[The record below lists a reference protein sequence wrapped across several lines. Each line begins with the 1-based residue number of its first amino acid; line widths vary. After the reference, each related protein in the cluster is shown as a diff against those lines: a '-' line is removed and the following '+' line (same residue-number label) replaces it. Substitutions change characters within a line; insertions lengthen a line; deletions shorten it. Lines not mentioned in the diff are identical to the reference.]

1 MNDSL
6 VNGIT
11 AYMNTSI
18 RSLVHWPLMVGWV
31 EWPMSLRYNF
41 FRFSAGHGIWLLP
54 ITAI

>member
-6 VNGIT
+6 VNGVT

-31 EWPMSLRYNF
+31 EWPMY
-41 FRFSAGHGIWLLP
+41 
-54 ITAI
+54 TAV